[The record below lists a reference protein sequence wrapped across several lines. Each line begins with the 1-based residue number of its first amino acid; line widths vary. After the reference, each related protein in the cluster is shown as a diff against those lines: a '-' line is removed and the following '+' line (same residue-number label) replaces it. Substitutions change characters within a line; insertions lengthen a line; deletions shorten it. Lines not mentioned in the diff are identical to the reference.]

1 MVLILGSTLASPGK
15 KKKQLLTIETNI
27 QPQALPQGFWC
38 TWSVMLLK
46 LMRMSFFKEIS
57 YYLAPVTLLPYCSQN
72 ILHLWGFSTCC
83 QPFSWHSLLL
93 FLRFQ
98 LLSVTSEILFMN
110 MLFILVSHS
119 YPCFSVTKAYCLPS
133 EYLPDLV
140 WSPVPLECKQQEDMI
155 LFCARIPKSCRCW
168 HIIDSICQQKD
179 LCGRFLFFAQL

>member
-1 MVLILGSTLASPGK
+1 MVLILGSALVSPGK
-15 KKKQLLTIETNI
+15 KKTINYWNKYSSLGSAIGILVHLVCYAVKVNENV
-27 QPQALPQGFWC
+27 LF
-38 TWSVMLLK
+38 LK
-46 LMRMSFFKEIS
+46 IS

-72 ILHLWGFSTCC
+72 ILHLWGFSTCY

-98 LLSVTSEILFMN
+98 LLSITSSEILFMN

-140 WSPVPLECKQQEDMI
+140 WSPVPLECKQ
-155 LFCARIPKSCRCW
+155 
-168 HIIDSICQQKD
+168 
-179 LCGRFLFFAQL
+179 

>member
-15 KKKQLLTIETNI
+15 KEKQLLTIETNI

-98 LLSVTSEILFMN
+98 LLSVTSEILFYEHAIYTSFTFLPL
-110 MLFILVSHS
+110 LFCHKSL
-119 YPCFSVTKAYCLPS
+119 LPS
-133 EYLPDLV
+133 IRILTRPSLV
-140 WSPVPLECKQQEDMI
+140 TCPSGV
-155 LFCARIPKSCRCW
+155 
-168 HIIDSICQQKD
+168 
-179 LCGRFLFFAQL
+179 